1 MNSLNLK
8 HLLKLS
14 AFYTVAL
21 CTPPLLLSATKLEK
35 LDSQQTGISFQGSL
49 ARTAFSNTQFIDN
62 SGVAAGDFDGDGR
75 CDLFF
80 CGGEGIS
87 RLYKNTGNWT
97 FSEATE
103 KAGLMIEDHYINAA
117 TFADVDGDQDL
128 DLLLGSLYHSNLFYL
143 NNGNG
148 EFTRSDAIEWKT
160 TKFGGTTS
168 FALADVDLD
177 GDLDLYTSNYRN
189 TSITDQMTPA
199 DFDLTYKDE
208 IEKIKAGKAPNQT
221 FLDRFNIVVTEKNG
235 VTSTNVDENGIKD
248 TLYLNDGYGRL
259 NPSTGSES
267 RFRDSDGNSIE
278 VPPDWGLTSIFRDV
292 DGDGDPDLYVCND
305 FESPDRFWINDGQ
318 GYFSPA
324 SKLSLRRTSSSSMGV
339 DFADIDR
346 DGNQDFIVV
355 DMLSRNH
362 ALRKKQ
368 MGMMVPTTDTIG
380 IIDDR
385 PQIMQNTLFLN
396 QGDGHYSEI
405 AQYSGLKASEWSW
418 APAFVDIDLD
428 GYKDLVVTTGAV
440 RDFMDADIQTE
451 FKKHVEQHGAFTIEE
466 SLANQK
472 KLPALPMQNF
482 VFRNKGDM
490 TFEDISQEWGISEE
504 AISGGMALADFDN
517 DGDLDIAINNTHSA
531 PEIYRNNE
539 TKPRIAVLLRGA
551 APNTQAIGAQLE
563 LSSDAFTQTHEVTAG
578 GIYASGSQ
586 TLRSFARPGTKGDIR
601 LKITWPNGT
610 QSQKSILPSDTTI
623 TLIESEETALE
634 IQAAEKSTTPIF
646 TDVSSKLQH
655 IHHESPYDDF
665 VHQPLLP
672 NRLSQLGPGISW
684 ADLDN
689 DGDDELLIPSG
700 RGGKLTIFGNTPEG
714 FARMDHLEAAADQT
728 TILTS
733 KNTNG
738 NTAFL
743 LGVSN
748 HEIQNSETVFSAMP
762 FGLNPTQGW
771 LQIPPLP
778 ASKSTTGPMSQAD
791 VDNDGDLDLFIGGR
805 ATPGRYPEAADSLL
819 YINEKGSYT
828 LDTKTAEHL
837 KGIGLVSGSVFG
849 DIDQDGDPDL
859 ILACEWGPVRIFR
872 NTNGH
877 FTEATKAFALAE
889 ETGWWNGVTL
899 GDFDND
905 GRLDIVA
912 TNWGRNSKYE
922 GSYNDEHPLEIF
934 YGDLNEDGTC
944 DIVEAHFDKQM
955 QTMVPERG
963 FSCSSRAMPFV
974 RERLKTFENFGLASL
989 QEIYQEEL
997 EETDHVTANTLSHKL
1012 FLNRGDHFEATSL
1025 PAIAQLSTAL
1035 GVSVGDMDGD
1045 GNEDLFLAQNF
1056 FAVQA
1061 ETPRND
1067 AGFGLL
1073 LKGDGKGGLTP
1084 LSATQSGIRIYG
1096 EQRGTALSDF
1106 DKDGRIDLAVAQNGA
1121 QTKLFKNATAKPGI
1135 RVNLQG
1141 TSENHDAIGS
1151 TLRLQFEGDS
1161 WGPSRLVS
1169 SGSGYY
1175 SQESATQVLAT
1186 PSTPIAIRVIWP
1198 NGESDI
1204 LELPPKTD
1212 SIELSISRNGEISW
1226 L

>member
-1 MNSLNLK
+1 MNYPNLK
-8 HLLKLS
+8 HLPKLS
-14 AFYTVAL
+14 VLYTVAL
-21 CTPPLLLSATKLEK
+21 CIPPFVLSTTKLEK
-35 LDSQQTGISFQGSL
+35 LDSQQTGIEFQGSL
-49 ARTAFSNTQFIDN
+49 ARTAFTNTQFIDN
-62 SGVAAGDFDGDGR
+62 SGVAAGDFDGDGL
-75 CDLFF
+75 CDIFF

-97 FSEATE
+97 FSEATKE
-103 KAGLMIEDHYINAA
+103 AGLIIEDHYINAA
-117 TFADVDGDQDL
+117 TFADLDGDQDL
-128 DLLLGSLYHSNLFYL
+128 DLLLGSLYHSNLYYL
-143 NNGNG
+143 NNGDG
-148 EFTRSDAIEWKT
+148 SFTRSDAIQWKAT
-160 TKFGGTTS
+160 ELGGTTS

-177 GDLDLYTSNYRN
+177 GDLDLYTSCYRN
-189 TSITDQMTPA
+189 TSIADQMTSA
-199 DFDLTYKDE
+199 EFDLAYKDE
-208 IEKIKAGKAPNQT
+208 IDKIKAGKAPSPRFQE
-221 FLDRFNIVVTEKNG
+221 RFNIVSIEKNG
-235 VTSTNVDENGIKD
+235 GVGINVDENGIRD
-248 TLYLNDGYGRL
+248 ILYLNDGYGNL
-259 NPSTGSES
+259 SPTTGHQS
-267 RFRDSDGNSIE
+267 RFRDSKGNSIDL
-278 VPPDWGLTSIFRDV
+278 PSDWGLTSIFRDV
-292 DGDGDPDLYVCND
+292 DGDYDPDLYVCND
-305 FESPDRFWINDGQ
+305 FESPDRFWINNGQ

-324 SKLSLRRTSSSSMGV
+324 SKLSLRHTSSSSMGV

-380 IIDDR
+380 TIDDR

-396 QGDGHYSEI
+396 RGDGHYSEI
-405 AQYSGLKASEWSW
+405 AQYAGLKASEWSW

-440 RDFMDADIQTE
+440 RDFMDADIIAE
-451 FKKHVEQHGAFTIEE
+451 LKKHVEQHGDFTIEE

-472 KLPALPMQNF
+472 KLPPLPMQNF

-490 TFEDISQEWGISEE
+490 TFEDISQDWGISE
-504 AISGGMALADFDN
+504 AAVSGGMALADFDN

-531 PEIYRNNE
+531 PEIYRNTE
-539 TKPRIAVLLRGA
+539 TKPRIAVLLQGV

-563 LSSDAFTQTHEVTAG
+563 LASDAFKQTHEVTAG

-586 TLRSFARPGTKGDIR
+586 TLRTFAHPNTDGEVYLTV
-601 LKITWPNGT
+601 TWPDGT
-610 QSQKSILPSDTTI
+610 QSVKRILPSDTI
-623 TLIESEETALE
+623 VTLQQSKETTTEVQAEEAATKAL
-634 IQAAEKSTTPIF
+634 F
-646 TDVSSKLQH
+646 TDVSAKLRH
-655 IHHESPYDDF
+655 THHESPYDDF

-700 RGGKLTIFGNTPEG
+700 RGGKLTVFGNTPQG

-733 KNTNG
+733 AQSNG
-738 NTAFL
+738 NTTFT
-743 LGVSN
+743 LGLSN
-748 HEIQNSETVFSAMP
+748 HEIQNSETVFNAML
-762 FGLNPTQGW
+762 FGLSPTQGW
-771 LQIPPLP
+771 IQSPPLP
-778 ASKSTTGPMSQAD
+778 ASESTTGPMSQAD

-805 ATPGRYPEAADSLL
+805 AIPGRYPEAADSLL
-819 YINEKGSYT
+819 YINDNGSYR
-828 LDTKTAEHL
+828 LDTDAAEHL
-837 KGIGLVSGSVFG
+837 SGIGLVSGSIFG

-877 FTEATKAFALAE
+877 FTDATDELSLAE
-889 ETGWWNGVTL
+889 ETGWWNGVSL

-905 GRLDIVA
+905 GLLDIVA

-974 RERLKTFENFGLASL
+974 RERLQTFENFGLASL

-997 EETDHVTANTLSHKL
+997 EETGHVTANTLSHKL
-1012 FLNRGDHFEATSL
+1012 FLNRGDHFEIIPL

-1067 AGFGLL
+1067 AGYGLL

-1084 LSATQSGIRIYG
+1084 LPANQSGIRIYG
-1096 EQRGTALSDF
+1096 EQRGSALSDF
-1106 DKDGRIDLAVAQNGA
+1106 DKDGRVDLAVTQNGA
-1121 QTKLFKNATAKPGI
+1121 KTKLFKNATAKPGI
-1135 RVNLQG
+1135 RVSLQG

-1151 TLRLQFEGDS
+1151 ILRLQFEGGT

-1186 PSTPIAIRVIWP
+1186 PTQPIAIKIIWP
-1198 NGESDI
+1198 NGDSDT
-1204 LELPPKTD
+1204 LELPKNTD
-1212 SIELSISRNGEISW
+1212 SIELNISRNGEILW